1 MTTTPD
7 SRDKSNTGHKN
18 DIVLIVDDEI
28 TQRRLVDSMIVRE
41 GYRTR
46 TASDGEEAL
55 RILQGP
61 EAEYIGAVL
70 LDLSM
75 PKAGGIQ
82 VLKAIRPKRPK
93 LPIIVLT
100 AHSSLN
106 NAVESMRAGASD
118 FLVKPTTAERIK
130 AALASAFHQGQAT
143 GELRPLTEKLSSKLT
158 FEQMVGSAPAFKNA
172 IALAKRA
179 AGSLVPV
186 LIDGESG
193 VGKELIAQS
202 IASAST
208 RADKPFVAVNC
219 GALPANLVESIL
231 FGHERGAFTG
241 AIDKHMGKF
250 QQADGGTLFLDEI
263 GELPLD
269 AQVKLLRALQEGEI
283 SPIGARNSSKIDVR
297 VISATNRDLLQEI
310 AAGRFRED
318 LYYRLNVIGVHIP
331 PLRERAQDIPGLV
344 RHFLARI
351 TASEGIGVHAID
363 QEALNL
369 LQSFDWPGNVRQLQN
384 AIFRAA
390 VLCEGSVLGVRDFP
404 QLLARKE
411 NAPSSRLQSQAGL
424 AGLAGGPTQAAL
436 SNHLALL
443 DSAGHLRSMDELE
456 RDIIRKAL
464 HLYEGRM
471 SEVARRLKIGRSTLY
486 RRLAELGLETP

>member
-1 MTTTPD
+1 
-7 SRDKSNTGHKN
+7 
-18 DIVLIVDDEI
+18 
-28 TQRRLVDSMIVRE
+28 
-41 GYRTR
+41 
-46 TASDGEEAL
+46 
-55 RILQGP
+55 
-61 EAEYIGAVL
+61 
-70 LDLSM
+70 
-75 PKAGGIQ
+75 
-82 VLKAIRPKRPK
+82 
-93 LPIIVLT
+93 
-100 AHSSLN
+100 
-106 NAVESMRAGASD
+106 
-118 FLVKPTTAERIK
+118 
-130 AALASAFHQGQAT
+130 
-143 GELRPLTEKLSSKLT
+143 
-158 FEQMVGSAPAFKNA
+158 
-172 IALAKRA
+172 
-179 AGSLVPV
+179 
-186 LIDGESG
+186 
-193 VGKELIAQS
+193 
-202 IASAST
+202 
-208 RADKPFVAVNC
+208 
-219 GALPANLVESIL
+219 
-231 FGHERGAFTG
+231 
-241 AIDKHMGKF
+241 
-250 QQADGGTLFLDEI
+250 
-263 GELPLD
+263 
-269 AQVKLLRALQEGEI
+269 VKLLRALQEGEI